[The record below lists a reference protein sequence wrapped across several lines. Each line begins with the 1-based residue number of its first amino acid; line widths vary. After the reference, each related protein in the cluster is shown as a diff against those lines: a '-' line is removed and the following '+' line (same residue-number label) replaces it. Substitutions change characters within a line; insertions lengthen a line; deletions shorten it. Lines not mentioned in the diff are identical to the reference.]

1 MNKKDL
7 DRFEQRVLEEV
18 SRRRK
23 LGAYDAN
30 AEAIL
35 FLTEW
40 VALIVQHLNKK
51 PKPKRKSKKR

>member
-1 MNKKDL
+1 MNKKEL
-7 DRFEQRVLEEV
+7 ERLEQRVLEEV
-18 SRRRK
+18 HRRRQ
-23 LGAYDAN
+23 LGGYDAN

-51 PKPKRKSKKR
+51 PAKRKKMK

>member
-1 MNKKDL
+1 MNKKEL

-18 SRRRK
+18 ARRRQ
-23 LGAYDAN
+23 LGAYDTN

-40 VALIVQHLNKK
+40 IALIVHHLNKK
-51 PKPKRKSKKR
+51 SAKKTKK

>member
-1 MNKKDL
+1 MNKKEL
-7 DRFEQRVLEEV
+7 DAFELRVLEEV
-18 SRRRK
+18 ERRRK
-23 LGAYDAN
+23 LGAYDTN

-51 PKPKRKSKKR
+51 KPKKKK

>member
-1 MNKKDL
+1 MNKKEL

-23 LGAYDAN
+23 LGAYDTN

-40 VALIVQHLNKK
+40 IALIVQHLNKK
-51 PKPKRKSKKR
+51 PTRKRKKR